1 MIGDI
6 IGNIITGKI
15 KDGISSIFAPGGS
28 GDGKRKKDY
37 EDYAPSFSNLEVG
50 IETSTPAGQA
60 ESVDTSDP
68 EVNLM
73 SWQRR
78 LFQNENAY
86 AIKIGGRAE

>member
-6 IGNIITGKI
+6 IGDMLTGKI
-15 KDGISSIFAPGGS
+15 KDGLSNMFAPGGS
-28 GDGKRKKDY
+28 GSGGGVQINL
-37 EDYAPSFSNLEVG
+37 PSTSATDMALL
-50 IETSTPAGQA
+50 TSTPPGQA

-78 LFQNENAY
+78 LFQSENAY